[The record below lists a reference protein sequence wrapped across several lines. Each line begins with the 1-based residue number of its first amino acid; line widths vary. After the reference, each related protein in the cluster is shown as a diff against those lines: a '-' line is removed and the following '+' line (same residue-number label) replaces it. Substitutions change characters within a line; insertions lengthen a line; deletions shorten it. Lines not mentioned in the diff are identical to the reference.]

1 MITALAIQYYVYH
14 TEIPHENLSDKI
26 KKRKAGGD
34 ADEDED
40 EEEDDKK
47 KKKAQKK
54 EKKDKDRVSASNKND
69 NFYEGKP
76 AKGKPID
83 PTDSA
88 HKSTNTEVTGRD
100 PTRRSTLKKSMDAS
114 KPASL
119 VDPSAAKGRPDDSGK
134 MKKGVDKRDSS
145 HKDTQTPK
153 NSRIKAH
160 KDSQTIK
167 KLP

>member
-26 KKRKAGGD
+26 KKRNAGGD
-34 ADEDED
+34 ADEDVE

-47 KKKAQKK
+47 KKKVQKK

-83 PTDSA
+83 SSDSA

-100 PTRRSTLKKSMDAS
+100 PTRRSTLKKSMDTG
-114 KPASL
+114 KTSL
-119 VDPSAAKGRPDDSGK
+119 VDPSVSKGRPGDSGK
-134 MKKGVDKRDSS
+134 MKKGVDEGDSS